1 MSLNEKYPYIT
12 AWLGY
17 SVVIIVAI
25 AILVFILS
33 SLGFLF
39 FPIVSFFAF
48 KELTKH
54 HLHPNLP
61 ENNFLKDKGIS
72 NKFPFFTAWFVFF
85 IFSLIPTLLI
95 SNISQLFDN
104 QTFYLILEMALWIF
118 VNFFIYKFV
127 VKKLLVEK
135 FLPNDSPDN
144 MIMGDLMSN
153 EEYE

>member
-1 MSLNEKYPYIT
+1 VSLNEKHPYLT

-17 SVVIIVAI
+17 AVAVIVVTNILLFIIGG
-25 AILVFILS
+25 F
-33 SLGFLF
+33 GFLLI
-39 FPIVSFFAF
+39 PIVSFIAF

-54 HLHPNLP
+54 HLRLNLP

-85 IFSLIPTLLI
+85 VFSLLPTLLI

-104 QTFYLILEMALWIF
+104 PAIYLIIEMALWVF

-127 VKKLLVEK
+127 VKKLLIDK
-135 FLPNDSPDN
+135 FPPNESLENLITSGVID
-144 MIMGDLMSN
+144 
-153 EEYE
+153 E